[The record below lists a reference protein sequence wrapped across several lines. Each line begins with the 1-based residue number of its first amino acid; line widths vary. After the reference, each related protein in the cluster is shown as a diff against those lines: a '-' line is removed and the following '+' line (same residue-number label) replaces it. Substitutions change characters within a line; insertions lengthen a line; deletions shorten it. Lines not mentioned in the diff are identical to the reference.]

1 MRVFVAGLRK
11 LLKRPASFVSVGLLV
26 GLLALILI
34 ASATVGQDAG
44 ASGNGNGDPGGGPA
58 AARALLT
65 FPGAYDL
72 ILSFLF
78 GFGGLVAVIYG
89 AAIAGSE
96 WSWGT
101 LKNAVARGE
110 SRTRYMLSTF
120 AAIGLMLA
128 VGLAI
133 SFALGVGLALLSATI
148 AGVPTAGVSD
158 ADALARLPAMAGRGW
173 FSIVEQAAL
182 GFAIA
187 TLARSQLAGIG
198 AGIAFYFGEGFAS
211 IFLPDI
217 IRYMPF
223 AVARASIDT
232 EGGGGFGGGG
242 GGGGGL
248 AESLA
253 PDTALV
259 LVGVWL
265 VGSLLVTVLFTERA
279 EITG

>member
-1 MRVFVAGLRK
+1 VRVFLAGLRK
-11 LLKRPASFVSVGLLV
+11 LATRPASYVSVGLLV
-26 GLLALILI
+26 GLLGLILI
-34 ASATVGQDAG
+34 ASATVPEDA
-44 ASGNGNGDPGGGPA
+44 GGGPGDGPGGSP
-58 AARALLT
+58 RALVT
-65 FPGAYDL
+65 FPGTYDL

-78 GFGGLVAVIYG
+78 GLGGLVAVIYG

-96 WSWGT
+96 WTWGT

-120 AAIGLMLA
+120 GAIALMLA

-133 SFALGVGLALLSATI
+133 SFALSILLALLGATI
-148 AGVPTAGVSD
+148 AGVSTAGVSD
-158 ADALARLPAMAGRGW
+158 ADTLARLPAMAARGW
-173 FSIVEQAAL
+173 FSITEQAPL

-198 AGIAFYFGEGFAS
+198 AGIAFYFGEGFAA

-217 IRYMPF
+217 IQYMPF

-232 EGGGGFGGGG
+232 EGSGGGIGGGG
-242 GGGGGL
+242 GFTETL
-248 AESLA
+248 PA
-253 PDTALV
+253 DTALV

>member
-1 MRVFVAGLRK
+1 MRVFLAGLRK
-11 LLKRPASFVSVGLLV
+11 MVGRPASFVSVGLLV
-26 GLLALILI
+26 GLLGLILL
-34 ASATVGQDAG
+34 ASATVGQRDDSPRG
-44 ASGNGNGDPGGGPA
+44 QA
-58 AARALLT
+58 AAAALLT

-78 GFGGLVAVIYG
+78 GLGGLVAVIYG

-110 SRTRYMLSTF
+110 SRARYMLSTF
-120 AAIGLMLA
+120 AAIALMVA
-128 VGLAI
+128 VGLAL
-133 SFALGVGLALLSATI
+133 SFALGILLDLLAATI
-148 AGVPTAGVSD
+148 AGIPTDGVTD
-158 ADALARLPAMAGRGW
+158 ADTLARLPAMAGRGW
-173 FSIVEQAAL
+173 FAVVEQAAL

-217 IRYMPF
+217 IKYMPF
-223 AVARASIDT
+223 AVARASVAT
-232 EGGGGFGGGG
+232 EGSSGGFGGGG
-242 GGGGGL
+242 GGGSGVEAL
-248 AESLA
+248 SA
-253 PDTALV
+253 DTALL
-259 LVGVWL
+259 LVAAWL
-265 VGSLLVTVLFTERA
+265 IGSLIVTVLFTERA

>member
-1 MRVFVAGLRK
+1 MRIFASGLRK
-11 LLKRPASFVSVGLLV
+11 LVGRPASFVSVGLLV
-26 GLLALILI
+26 GLLGLIII
-34 ASATVGQDAG
+34 ASATVAQRSESPNAG
-44 ASGNGNGDPGGGPA
+44 E
-58 AARALLT
+58 RALALVR

-72 ILSFLF
+72 ILSFML
-78 GFGGLVAVIYG
+78 GLGGLVAVIYG

-96 WSWGT
+96 WGWGT

-110 SRTRYMLSTF
+110 SRTRYVLGTF
-120 AAIGLMLA
+120 AAIAVMVA

-133 SFALGVGLALLSATI
+133 TFVLGVGLALVGASLAKVS
-148 AGVPTAGVSD
+148 TAGLTD
-158 ADALARLPAMAGRGW
+158 ADTLARLPALAARGW
-173 FSIVEQAAL
+173 FSVVEQAAL

-217 IRYMPF
+217 VQYMPF
-223 AVARASIDT
+223 AVARAAVDT
-232 EGGGGFGGGG
+232 GPGGGFGGGG
-242 GGGGGL
+242 AGGL
-248 AESLA
+248 TQALA
-253 PDTALV
+253 PDTALL

-265 VGSLLVTVLFTERA
+265 VGSLVVAVGFTERA

>member
-1 MRVFVAGLRK
+1 MRIFLAGLRK
-11 LLKRPASFVSVGLLV
+11 LLRRPASFVSVGLLV
-26 GLLALILI
+26 GLLGLILI
-34 ASATVGQDAG
+34 ASATVGEG
-44 ASGNGNGDPGGGPA
+44 GGGGGNGGGGNGGPG
-58 AARALLT
+58 AARLLLT

-72 ILSFLF
+72 ILSFLL
-78 GFGGLVAVIYG
+78 GFGGLIAVIYG

-110 SRTRYMLSTF
+110 SRARYMLATF
-120 AAIGLMLA
+120 GSIVLMIA
-128 VGLAI
+128 VGLAL
-133 SFALGVGLALLSATI
+133 SFALGVGLALLAANI
-148 AGVPTAGVSD
+148 AGVSTAGVSD
-158 ADALARLPAMAGRGW
+158 ADTLARLPAMAARGW
-173 FSIVEQAAL
+173 FSVIEQAGL

-217 IRYMPF
+217 IQYMPF
-223 AVARASIDT
+223 AVARAAVDT
-232 EGGGGFGGGG
+232 EGTGGGFD
-242 GGGGGL
+242 GGGGL
-248 AESLA
+248 TEALPA
-253 PDTALV
+253 DTALL

>member
-1 MRVFVAGLRK
+1 MRIFRAGLRK
-11 LLKRPASFVSVGLLV
+11 MIGRPASFVSVGLLV
-26 GLLALILI
+26 GLLGLILL
-34 ASATVGQDAG
+34 AAATVQENG
-44 ASGNGNGDPGGGPA
+44 ARGSAN
-58 AARALLT
+58 ARALIT

-72 ILSFLF
+72 ILSFMF
-78 GFGGLVAVIYG
+78 GLGGLVAVIYG

-96 WSWGT
+96 WGWGT

-110 SRTRYMLSTF
+110 SRTRYMLGTF
-120 AAIGLMLA
+120 AAIVVMVGL
-128 VGLAI
+128 GLAI
-133 SFALGVGLALLSATI
+133 TFVLGVLLAVVAASI
-148 AGVPTAGVSD
+148 AGISTAGLTD
-158 ADALARLPAMAGRGW
+158 ADALNRLPAMVARGW
-173 FSIVEQAAL
+173 FAVVEEAGL

-211 IFLPDI
+211 IFFPDVI
-217 IRYMPF
+217 KYMPF

-232 EGGGGFGGGG
+232 GGGGFGGGDG
-242 GGGGGL
+242 GAAAAAQAL
-248 AESLA
+248 S

-265 VGSLLVTVLFTERA
+265 VGALLVTVLFTERA